1 MNDRGTAGLLQ
12 AETENVYTLDE
23 LQKQLEPQDRED
35 QSTIRQ
41 CIAGLTGYAARKAA
55 AYQEEQ
61 LPTLRRIILEI
72 ASFYG
77 LEDNMA
83 PDVEERLEQRYGTA
97 FDRAVTEAFCRGVPE
112 LTERERQD
120 VLAGLEMYGQ
130 EMRYSGDMEQ
140 WAAECDGLANQL
152 RREWQMDGPL
162 LPQNN
167 MRMGGM

>member
-1 MNDRGTAGLLQ
+1 MHDRGTAGLPQ
-12 AETENVYTLDE
+12 EKAENVYTLDD

-55 AYQEEQ
+55 AYHVEQ

-77 LEDNMA
+77 LEEDMA
-83 PDVEERLEQRYGTA
+83 ADVEERLEQRYGTA
-97 FDRAVTEAFCRGVPE
+97 FGRAVTEAVCRGVPE

-120 VLAGLEMYGQ
+120 VLTGLEMYGQ
-130 EMRYSGDMEQ
+130 EMRYSGNLEQ
-140 WAAECDGLANQL
+140 WVAECDGLATQL
-152 RREWQMDGPL
+152 RREWQMDGL
-162 LPQNN
+162 LPPQNN